1 MPWIVC
7 RKPSGV
13 NYVQLV
19 AGKDEC
25 ILYDVAHRE
34 LFSQHDDAEKKCKE
48 LEKERGK
55 RHRALMASQ
64 MVLLD
69 VPPDPRIDYI

>member
-34 LFSQHDDAEKKCKE
+34 LFSQHDDAEKKCK
-48 LEKERGK
+48 
-55 RHRALMASQ
+55 
-64 MVLLD
+64 
-69 VPPDPRIDYI
+69 